1 MNELLLLGGI
11 LSFLLSFYTIPK
23 IIKLAREKKL
33 YDVPNERKIHSSP
46 IPSLG
51 GIGIFVGFFTG
62 FLFFANTTTGTP
74 ILEIALA
81 LMLTFLF
88 GVKDDVGGITPLK
101 KFVGQILVASILV
114 FKGNLVITNMH
125 GFLGITNIS
134 GVFSQV
140 FTVFTIAVIMNAYNL
155 IDGIDGLAATVSIL
169 SATTFGIIFVANNN
183 FNMALLSFTF
193 LGGVLAFFVYN
204 RNPAKIFMG
213 DTGSMLCGIVNAI
226 LCIRFIDKSVEA
238 TTFVTNVAPALAF
251 SIVIMPLLDTL
262 RVFTIRIANGRSPFF
277 PDRTHLH
284 HILLDRGFSHN
295 QICLTIGC
303 GGVFFIAF
311 SYFAQPLGTTY
322 LLLAQMALFFFGVF
336 AIQFFKVAKPIVTNQ
351 EESNNMNVHV
361 SFTQRLKNATNI
373 VSEKN
378 QRSYNN

>member
-1 MNELLLLGGI
+1 MNELLLLGGV

-23 IIKLAREKKL
+23 IIKLASEKKL
-33 YDVPNERKIHSSP
+33 YDVPNERKIHTTP

-62 FLFFANTTTGTP
+62 FLFFANTSTGTP

-114 FKGNLVITNMH
+114 FKGNLVINNMH

-140 FTVFTIAVIMNAYNL
+140 FTLFTIAVIMNAYNL
-155 IDGIDGLAATVSIL
+155 IDGVDGLAATVSMI
-169 SATTFGIIFVANNN
+169 SATTFGIYFVANNN

-193 LGGVLAFFVYN
+193 LGGVAAFYVYN

-213 DTGSMLCGIVNAI
+213 DTGSMLCGVVNAI
-226 LCIRFIDKSVEA
+226 LCIRFIEKSEIA
-238 TTFVTNVAPALAF
+238 TTFVTSAAPAIAF

-284 HILLDRGFSHN
+284 HLLLDRGFTHN
-295 QICLTIGC
+295 QICLTIGSA
-303 GGVFFIAF
+303 GIFFIGF
-311 SYFAQPLGTTY
+311 SYFAQPLGTTF
-322 LLLAQMALFFFGVF
+322 LLVSQMALFFIGVF
-336 AIQFFKVAKPIVTNQ
+336 VIQVFKEVKNVSKQQ
-351 EESNNMNVHV
+351 EESDAVNVHV
-361 SFTQRLKNATNI
+361 SFTQRLKNATSI